1 MATVINPI
9 IEPDA
14 LAIKSHLVALFS
26 RVRTEYPDGL
36 IELRHGQDGKI
47 NRSAYFG
54 TVDGEIVSAVDYAV
68 AMNREGQNVYVG
80 VNPRKK
86 DTNRRGSANDTDV
99 EIAFFQFAD
108 LDKKEAVE
116 NARGDL
122 PLKPSLVVITGT
134 IPNSRP
140 HLYWELEEPVHNL
153 AAWTER
159 QRGIAAALKGDAVIN
174 PSRIMRL
181 AGTVNW
187 PTQDKIGRGY
197 KVEVCTFKSD
207 FADERAPVSPEQVA
221 YAYPPQ
227 TGQDL
232 TTYQGNDVA
241 VPMAGQNTL
250 QAMRSTRT
258 ADLMAACRSGNEWHN
273 NMVRLVAHLA
283 GKGRT
288 DAEILGLA
296 SGLTLAGYTVE
307 QTMREMI
314 AALQSARVKFNFREP
329 QDDVE
334 AEERTRDDGESVFEM
349 LDLDA
354 IDQIPPPTYLIEG
367 VLPDDGLAIAYGDPG
382 AGKSFL
388 ALDMALRLSYGMDW
402 HGIEA
407 KPCGVLYIA
416 GEAQKGVANRI
427 KGWRRQ
433 HGLHDVHAP
442 FILLP
447 VAVQLLDPAHV
458 QKLIRSIDKAI
469 EIAGFYIGLIVVD
482 TVSRALSGAD
492 ENGQESM
499 SAFVSACDEIK
510 KHAGGAM
517 LGVHHTGKDKEKG
530 MRGSSVLLGACDAA
544 FKITKDND
552 QTVTI
557 KTEKQKDSEEAE
569 NIHLKLQK
577 YEWAEEGFGKELT
590 TLVPFR
596 SEAPSQIMDS
606 LSNEQI
612 AKAFGVLADAWD
624 AGRPLS
630 TSANTREQGR
640 YAPSV
645 LANKIGC
652 KEATIKTFLVAWLEN
667 ECLAIEQLD
676 SHSKA
681 KGLRVLRPITGF
693 N

>member
-14 LAIKSHLVALFS
+14 IAIKSHLVALFS
-26 RVRTEYPDGL
+26 RVRIEYPDGL

-54 TVDGEIVSAVDYAV
+54 TVDGEIASAVDYAV

-86 DTNRRGSANDTDV
+86 DTSRKGSASDTDV

-207 FADERAPVSPEQVA
+207 FADDRAPVSPEQVA
-221 YAYPPQ
+221 YAYPAPSFSNSSS
-227 TGQDL
+227 DL
-232 TTYQGNDVA
+232 VEYSVA
-241 VPMAGQNTL
+241 QPAGGRNTL

-258 ADLMAACRSGNEWHN
+258 ADLMAACRSGTEWHN

-283 GKGRT
+283 AKGRT

-314 AALQSARVKFNFREP
+314 AALQSARTKWNLPDP

-334 AEERTRDDGESVFEM
+334 TEERARDDGESIFDL

-354 IDQIPPPTYLIEG
+354 LENMPPPTWLVHEMIA
-367 VLPDDGLAIAYGDPG
+367 DHGLSVIYGDPG
-382 AGKSFL
+382 AGKSFI
-388 ALDMALRLSYGMDW
+388 ALDMALRLSMGLDW
-402 HGIEA
+402 HGIGA

-416 GEAQKGVANRI
+416 GEGARGLGKRV
-427 KGWRRQ
+427 KGWRRE
-433 HGLHDVHAP
+433 HALEGVDAP
-442 FILLP
+442 FALLP
-447 VAVQLLDPAHV
+447 VAVQILEATERA
-458 QKLIRSIDKAI
+458 KLIRTIDAAKAS
-469 EIAGFYIGLIVVD
+469 AGFDIGLVVID
-482 TVSRALSGAD
+482 TVSRALAGAD
-492 ENGQESM
+492 ENGQEAM
-499 SAFVSACDEIK
+499 SAFVSACGEIQ
-510 KHAGGAM
+510 HHIGGAVIA
-517 LGVHHTGKDKEKG
+517 VHHSGKDKERG
-530 MRGSSVLLGACDAA
+530 MRGSTVLLGGCDASI
-544 FKITKDND
+544 KVTKDGE
-552 QTVTI
+552 TVTI
-557 KTEKQKDSEEAE
+557 KTEKQKDAEQAEPIYMTMKKVEWGTGLEEV
-569 NIHLKLQK
+569 QS
-577 YEWAEEGFGKELT
+577 
-590 TLVPFR
+590 TLIPR
-596 SEAPSQIMDS
+596 KRETPIKTADN
-606 LSNEQI
+606 LNDEQI
-612 AKAFGVLADAWD
+612 RKIFNAVDAAWND
-624 AGRPLS
+624 GSPLS
-630 TSANTREQGR
+630 MFPHSKKSGR
-640 YAPSV
+640 YAPHY
-645 LANKIGC
+645 
-652 KEATIKTFLVAWLEN
+652 
-667 ECLAIEQLD
+667 LAIEVDANAGVVEAFLIAWQQ
-676 SHSKA
+676 SGHMKSVPRTNGKE
-681 KGLRVLRPITGF
+681 KSGLCVVRRLNSG